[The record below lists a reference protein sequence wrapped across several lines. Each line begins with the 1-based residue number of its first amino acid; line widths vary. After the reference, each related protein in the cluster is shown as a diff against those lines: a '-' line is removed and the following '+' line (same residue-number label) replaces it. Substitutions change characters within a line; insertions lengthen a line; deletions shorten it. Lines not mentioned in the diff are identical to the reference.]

1 MKNEIEHMTFMY
13 AYNELHIKL
22 KDVPLTGIPIKK
34 LIKMLKKF
42 DRK

>member
-22 KDVPLTGIPIKK
+22 KDVPREGISIKK